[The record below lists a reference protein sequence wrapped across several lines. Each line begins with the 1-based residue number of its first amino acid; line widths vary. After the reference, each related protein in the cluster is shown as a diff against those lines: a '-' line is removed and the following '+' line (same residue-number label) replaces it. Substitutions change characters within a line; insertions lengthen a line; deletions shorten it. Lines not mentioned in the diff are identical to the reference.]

1 MAEGSSWRTASSL
14 TNEQD
19 GKIKEERRGKTLK
32 IVWNSK
38 EKIRTRKTVLIDR
51 TTRKVQSRTGTA
63 ESIKIATEIDRVVN
77 EGCSS
82 EGKIKVRNILTRTKG
97 QAWKWNERC
106 S

>member
-51 TTRKVQSRTGTA
+51 TTRKV
-63 ESIKIATEIDRVVN
+63 
-77 EGCSS
+77 
-82 EGKIKVRNILTRTKG
+82 
-97 QAWKWNERC
+97 
-106 S
+106 